1 MPHSHH
7 IKGVAPSSFN
17 AMSDS
22 NFDEALDALYQA
34 AKASADFIKVSLTSE
49 DIDFDPRL
57 KERLKVALSVLKI
70 TWSNEDDDDDEYE
83 NDEDDEDEKLSYI
96 ISNN

>member
-1 MPHSHH
+1 
-7 IKGVAPSSFN
+7 
-17 AMSDS
+17 MSDS
-22 NFDEALDALYQA
+22 KSFDEALDALYQS

-49 DIDFDPRL
+49 DIDFNSAY

-70 TWSNEDDDDDEYE
+70 TWLNEDDEEEEYE
-83 NDEDDEDEKLSYI
+83 DDEDDEDDDELSYI